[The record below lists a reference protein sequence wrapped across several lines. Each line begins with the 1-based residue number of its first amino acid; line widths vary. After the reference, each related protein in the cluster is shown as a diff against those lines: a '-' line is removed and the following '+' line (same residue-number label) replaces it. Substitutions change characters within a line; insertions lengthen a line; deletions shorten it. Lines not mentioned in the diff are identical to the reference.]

1 MIVAIADGRVVG
13 EMILRVMTREDDG
26 FWKKRRWLYIDDLC
40 VDAAWRGMGV
50 AEKLDAFAEEI
61 ARSEDCVSIELNC
74 WAFNERAAAFY
85 KRMGY
90 RPQKTEYEKILN
102 DGKNDQ

>member
-1 MIVAIADGRVVG
+1 MDNVIVRTANKGDAKALADLLRQVGHVHAVGRPDIYHAG
-13 EMILRVMTREDDG
+13 LTKYDE
-26 FWKKRRWLYIDDLC
+26 
-40 VDAAWRGMGV
+40 A
-50 AEKLDAFAEEI
+50 
-61 ARSEDCVSIELNC
+61 S
-74 WAFNERAAAFY
+74 AAAFY